1 MSRLLSETYTG
12 TAWYIYAVV
21 SRSFSVFYNV
31 GEACELQNSTS
42 QILLESYYPSTA
54 TANQFTYHTRCNAT
68 VSNE

>member
-42 QILLESYYPSTA
+42 QSTSRELLPVNRYGKPIHIPYSMQRYC
-54 TANQFTYHTRCNAT
+54 FK
-68 VSNE
+68 